1 MAIKTI
7 NPYNN
12 KEIKSFE
19 EFSEEAVEKKI
30 AQADKTYQK
39 WKTIAIKQRAEL
51 LMNVASLFRK
61 RKEELAKLITLEMG
75 KLIAQSE
82 AEVEMCASVYEYY
95 AKNAA
100 DFLED
105 KPIEIKDGKA
115 FVRYTPIGIIL
126 AVEPW
131 NYPYNQVARVAAPNI
146 MAGNVIMVKHAS
158 NVPQCAAAIE
168 EIFREAGAEDG
179 IYTNLFLSSS
189 RIAKLAEDPR
199 IVGLS
204 LTGSE
209 KAGASL
215 AEAAG
220 KNLKKSVLELGGS
233 DPFII
238 LEDADLEKAV
248 KNAVKGRFGNMGQAC
263 TSSKRI
269 IAVGKIADEFLEKFK
284 EKVTGLKVGDP
295 MERDT
300 EVGPLSSEEAAQ
312 KIEKQVND
320 TVKSGAKVVLGG
332 KRINREGAFYE
343 PTILTDI
350 KPRMVAYHEE
360 IFGPV
365 ASFYKVKDEKEAIAL
380 ANDSTFGLGGSVFS
394 ENIDRAVEVAS
405 QIETGMVFINEHVA
419 SRPDL
424 PFGGTKRSGYGREL
438 SELGI
443 EEFVNKKLIRISNK

>member
-30 AQADKTYQK
+30 AQADKAYQK

-332 KRINREGAFYE
+332 KRIDREGAFYE

-350 KPRMVAYHEE
+350 KPGMVAYHEE

>member
-248 KNAVKGRFGNMGQAC
+248 KNAVKGRFGNMGQA
-263 TSSKRI
+263 
-269 IAVGKIADEFLEKFK
+269 
-284 EKVTGLKVGDP
+284 
-295 MERDT
+295 
-300 EVGPLSSEEAAQ
+300 
-312 KIEKQVND
+312 
-320 TVKSGAKVVLGG
+320 
-332 KRINREGAFYE
+332 
-343 PTILTDI
+343 
-350 KPRMVAYHEE
+350 
-360 IFGPV
+360 
-365 ASFYKVKDEKEAIAL
+365 
-380 ANDSTFGLGGSVFS
+380 
-394 ENIDRAVEVAS
+394 
-405 QIETGMVFINEHVA
+405 
-419 SRPDL
+419 
-424 PFGGTKRSGYGREL
+424 
-438 SELGI
+438 
-443 EEFVNKKLIRISNK
+443 

>member
-269 IAVGKIADEFLEKFK
+269 IAVEKIADEFLEKFK

-332 KRINREGAFYE
+332 KRIDREGAFYE

-350 KPRMVAYHEE
+350 KPGMVAYHEE

>member
-51 LMNVASLFRK
+51 LMNVASIFRK

-168 EIFREAGAEDG
+168 EIFREAGADEG

-269 IAVGKIADEFLEKFK
+269 IAVEKIADEFLEKFK

-332 KRINREGAFYE
+332 KRIDREGAFYE

-350 KPRMVAYHEE
+350 KPGMVAYHEE

>member
-168 EIFREAGAEDG
+168 EIFREAGADEG

-269 IAVGKIADEFLEKFK
+269 IAVEKIADEFLEKFK

-320 TVKSGAKVVLGG
+320 TIKSGAKVVLGG
-332 KRINREGAFYE
+332 KRIDREGAFYE

-350 KPRMVAYHEE
+350 KPGMVAYHEE

>member
-39 WKTIAIKQRAEL
+39 WKTIVIKQRAEL
-51 LMNVASLFRK
+51 LMNVASIFRK

-105 KPIEIKDGKA
+105 KSIEIKDGKA

-332 KRINREGAFYE
+332 KRIDREGAFYE

-350 KPRMVAYHEE
+350 KPGMVAYHEE